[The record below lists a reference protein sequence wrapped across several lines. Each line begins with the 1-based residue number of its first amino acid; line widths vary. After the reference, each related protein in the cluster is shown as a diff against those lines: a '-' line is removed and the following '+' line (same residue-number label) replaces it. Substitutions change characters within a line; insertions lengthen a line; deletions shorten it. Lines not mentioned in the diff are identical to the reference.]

1 MKFYRNERI
10 EEVAEQ
16 RLREFEGK
24 LGRPLSIPVDIELF
38 GDLVL
43 GLSMLW
49 ENIDELPGERVFVVV
64 VKPFHAAL
72 PRTCAPVRSAELE
85 D

>member
-24 LGRPLSIPVDIELF
+24 LGRPLSIPVDGGRL
-38 GDLVL
+38 L
-43 GLSMLW
+43 
-49 ENIDELPGERVFVVV
+49 R
-64 VKPFHAAL
+64 
-72 PRTCAPVRSAELE
+72 
-85 D
+85 